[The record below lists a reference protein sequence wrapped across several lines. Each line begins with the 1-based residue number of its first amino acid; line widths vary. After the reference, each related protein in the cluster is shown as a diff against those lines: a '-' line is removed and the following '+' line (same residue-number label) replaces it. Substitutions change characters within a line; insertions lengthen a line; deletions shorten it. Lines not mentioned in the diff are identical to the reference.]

1 MRPEWV
7 LLLGLVSTAVCAA
20 ANDPQ
25 NPVGWG
31 DEGTPTAPD
40 VGVHKLTPSYDLAQA
55 LDLAFE
61 HNPDLKAAIERI
73 GQAEAQV
80 AEAVAAFY
88 PRLTGRIGYGY
99 SNDPVMAFSAI
110 VSQRRFDQG
119 HFLGINDPGFVEN
132 FRPELVGTLS
142 LFRGGQ
148 DYYRKKAAE
157 LGVEAAELQRS
168 ALRNDLAAAVTGAYY
183 AALTAP
189 RHVEVAQRS
198 LTAVDQELV
207 HARHEYQAGA
217 RLKAEVLSLEVRRN
231 EARES
236 EVRAENAVALTR
248 SALKRLLGLGAAD
261 ALAVK
266 EDLGS
271 TTGDGQGELS
281 ALITQGLGQRPEM
294 QAAARVLEMREK
306 EVRAEKG
313 GHLPRVDAYAAYGL
327 NERSPEFDFR
337 RDNLTMGVKAEM
349 DFFTGGQVTA
359 RVAQAERKL
368 AEARALQEKTRLAI
382 EDEIQQAHANVKE
395 AQARLEAAEKAAEAA
410 TEALRLVREEYRAG
424 ATTVTR
430 FLEAEADRAR
440 SEAQAITARYDLQV
454 ARANLQKAVGY
465 WK

>member
-7 LLLGLVSTAVCAA
+7 LILGLTSTAVCAA
-20 ANDPQ
+20 PNSPQ
-25 NPVGWG
+25 SEASAPVRPGG
-31 DEGTPTAPD
+31 F
-40 VGVHKLTPSYDLAQA
+40 DLQQV

-61 HNPDLKAAIERI
+61 RNPDLKAATERI
-73 GQAEAQV
+73 GQAQAQV
-80 AEAVAAFY
+80 AEAVSAFY
-88 PRLTGRIGYGY
+88 PKLTGRVGYSY
-99 SNDPVMAFSAI
+99 SNDPAMAFSAI
-110 VSQRRFDQG
+110 VSQRRFNQG
-119 HFLGINDPGFVEN
+119 HFLEINAPGFVEN
-132 FRPELVGTLS
+132 FRPELVGTMS

-183 AALTAP
+183 ATLAAP

-198 LTAVDQELV
+198 LTAVDKELS

-231 EARES
+231 EGREAD
-236 EVRAENAVALTR
+236 VRAENAVALTR

-261 ALAVK
+261 ALALR
-266 EDLGS
+266 EDSGAMAND
-271 TTGDGQGELS
+271 TQGELS
-281 ALITQGLGQRPEM
+281 VLITQGLSQRPEM

-306 EVRAEKG
+306 EVRAEQG

-337 RDNLTMGVKAEM
+337 RDNLTLGVKAEV

-359 RVAQAERKL
+359 RVSAAERRL

-395 AQARLEAAEKAAEAA
+395 AHARLEAAEKAAEAA
-410 TEALRLVREEYRAG
+410 TEALRLVQEEYRAG

-454 ARANLQKAVGY
+454 ARANLRKAIGF